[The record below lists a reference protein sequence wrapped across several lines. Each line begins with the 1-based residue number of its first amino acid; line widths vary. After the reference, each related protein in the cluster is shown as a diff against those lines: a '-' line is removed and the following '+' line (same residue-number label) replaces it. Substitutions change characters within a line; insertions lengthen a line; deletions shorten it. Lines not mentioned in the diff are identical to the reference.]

1 MGHEHKRGI
10 FIAGGVVL
18 FEEVAAVCHVAVL
31 KLSNLARSGVRSPFK
46 VKKLTNVADSELC
59 PP

>member
-1 MGHEHKRGI
+1 M
-10 FIAGGVVL
+10 
-18 FEEVAAVCHVAVL
+18 FEEVDAVCHVAVL

-46 VKKLTNVADSELC
+46 VKKPTNVADFELC